1 VLQACAALFIIGFL
15 ISLAGTAGARA
26 LGRRL
31 GALDSPGAPGHA
43 KVLRKVPNTGGIGI
57 FLGLWVPILAAV
69 IGAIAV
75 PGLVAERFPSLDVP
89 AVVPLASLLLLCLA
103 VLHATGLR
111 DDRVAMRPGIKLAI
125 MATAAAGIAVF
136 GDGTRLFTF
145 ADAYAGGP
153 WLSVLLTVV
162 WILAVTNALNFMDN
176 MDGLAAGVGVIAG
189 ACFLAAAAI
198 NGQWLVSGCL
208 ALLVGS
214 LLGFLVFNFPPATIF
229 MGDGGSLVVG
239 FMLAFLTVRTTYV
252 GEGGVGFTAGAW
264 YGVFMPLVVLAV
276 PVYDLVSVTIIR
288 LSQRRSPLVGD
299 QQHLSHRLVS
309 LGLSRRSAVL
319 VIWGFTA
326 VTGLSGVMLASLR
339 PWQAALV
346 GVQTVV
352 MLLVIGMFEWRRAR
366 AGT

>member
-1 VLQACAALFIIGFL
+1 
-15 ISLAGTAGARA
+15 
-26 LGRRL
+26 
-31 GALDSPGAPGHA
+31 
-43 KVLRKVPNTGGIGI
+43 
-57 FLGLWVPILAAV
+57 
-69 IGAIAV
+69 
-75 PGLVAERFPSLDVP
+75 VAERFPSLDVP

-229 MGDGGSLVVG
+229 MGDSGALMLGGLLAAATVAVG
-239 FMLAFLTVRTTYV
+239 GQSDDPFS
-252 GEGGVGFTAGAW
+252 GQAW
-264 YGVFMPLVVLAV
+264 FFFAPLVIPLLILGVPLLDTVLA
-276 PVYDLVSVTIIR
+276 IIR
-288 LSQRRSPLVGD
+288 RVTSRSGVATADKEHLHHRPNELSGGQRQRIGIARALYKQAS
-299 QQHLSHRLVS
+299 
-309 LGLSRRSAVL
+309 VL
-319 VIWGFTA
+319 VFDEATSALDNETELA
-326 VTGLSGVMLASLR
+326 VMEGIENLADDLTILIVAHRVTTLKRCDKIFRMDKGEVIEEGVYEEM
-339 PWQAALV
+339 V
-346 GVQTVV
+346 G
-352 MLLVIGMFEWRRAR
+352 
-366 AGT
+366 